1 MSSSPSQPATDL
13 REAYRV
19 CEPKPLSGEDFDKY
33 YVPLL
38 DEDDFDAV
46 KAIGASL
53 FVQELGEHKTFFLA
67 GHRGCG
73 KTTQLNLLIKN
84 WCSDYHVI
92 YIEADKISNIDNFD
106 YIDIYLL
113 SALYLVRHI
122 SQHNIEID
130 SNIIEDFRFLL
141 VRIIEEAFEL
151 DSNYGYLSLE
161 DKILSIK
168 YTVGKIYNKS
178 NEDINLSTDISVLL
192 SGIILKIKD
201 ETARF
206 YSHPLDSS
214 GIEQVS
220 SYRGALDIYQREFR
234 RLICLLVKSINQIF
248 QESKKDYKGIAFIFD
263 NLDRCNI
270 DSAKKLFGT
279 EVRELLNFDFN
290 IIYTSPIF
298 IDYVLPR
305 INLDKQKFLI
315 IALVNVYR
323 LIDVSAIPKIED
335 LSILKLILLLKKR
348 IDVDALFDSH
358 ELVTKIA
365 SYSGG
370 NLTYLMMLIRH
381 ACLSAIGRGRKK
393 IIDIDVSYATDQLK
407 NHFENL
413 NLSFKDDNTSDTFYQ
428 NLVFSIYTKK
438 LPDGDL
444 GLLALHLG
452 MLLRYSN
459 DHAAWF
465 FPQLAVT
472 KIDKFKE
479 TYERIAQE
487 YSQSITSLD
496 TKQTDYSW
504 RNLVISEVELKNI
517 RCFESLKVSFT
528 EGDKPSD
535 WFMVLGENA
544 AGKTTLLR
552 SIALG
557 LCDQSDAAALKSFLS
572 GDLVRD
578 GADEGYIK
586 IVLSNKDASQIPLV
600 RSQQLHRALLSAFPT
615 ISKLKDLKNALPEE
629 LGQPSPYTSLSEQI
643 VEMIGRANT
652 DEKLNEL
659 IAIARQQSPD
669 NRSLQN
675 LDGNNQTNTYTI
687 TTTITK
693 KSEKS
698 ETLTQKIEP
707 EADFL
712 WSDIF
717 VCGYGANRTTQSHNN
732 YEGYRTLDAVQSL
745 FTSQVSFQDPEVV
758 LRRRSDEVR
767 KQIEQQLLKVL
778 MLDDHAEYQFHYSD
792 RGIEVEGP
800 WGRQPL
806 AALSD
811 GYRSTSQ
818 WLLDFIGWAVH
829 ANRLTENGNIGGI
842 LLIDEIE
849 QHLHPLW
856 QRHFVQRLHE
866 MFPNTQ
872 IIASTH
878 TPLAASG
885 VVDIES
891 GLLVKLDR
899 SHDNGVQAKL
909 INKEEL
915 YGKRADQVLTSEAF
929 GLVTSRNLGSMT
941 DIDRYSEL
949 LGRTRR
955 TEDEENELQELRG
968 KVREGLQDG
977 ENPTERLI
985 RSEVESAIE
994 KVANDIT
1001 PELLELELTRHLQQ
1015 LSNQEV

>member
-19 CEPKPLSGEDFDKY
+19 CEPKPLSGEDFEKY
-33 YVPLL
+33 YEPLL
-38 DEDDFDAV
+38 DENDFDAV

-92 YIEADKISNIDNFD
+92 YIEADKIANINNID
-106 YIDIYLL
+106 YIDVYLL
-113 SALYLVRHI
+113 TALYLEQDI
-122 SQHNIEID
+122 QKYGIKIDGDIIERFEFVLFSIIEETVED
-130 SNIIEDFRFLL
+130 SFFNLSTEQKKLSLKLTVEAEKLKEINLSSDLSTLLAWLIIKIRTSNNKFKGQTTLQKHGFMTYRGAFNAYEEDFREVFSLL
-141 VRIIEEAFEL
+141 LNNF
-151 DSNYGYLSLE
+151 SNY
-161 DKILSIK
+161 
-168 YTVGKIYNKS
+168 YNQVFSERYNSKAFKG
-178 NEDINLSTDISVLL
+178 VL
-192 SGIILKIKD
+192 
-201 ETARF
+201 F
-206 YSHPLDSS
+206 
-214 GIEQVS
+214 V
-220 SYRGALDIYQREFR
+220 
-234 RLICLLVKSINQIF
+234 
-248 QESKKDYKGIAFIFD
+248 FD
-263 NLDRCNI
+263 NLDRCGLDASEFLFKNEI
-270 DSAKKLFGT
+270 SKLF
-279 EVRELLNFDFN
+279 LLECNAIYIKPIYALNYMQEMDENQKTSFLIPVTN
-290 IIYTSPIF
+290 ICK
-298 IDYVLPR
+298 IDKAKFKPH
-305 INLDKQKFLI
+305 INKLEAQKF
-315 IALVNVYR
+315 
-323 LIDVSAIPKIED
+323 
-335 LSILKLILLLKKR
+335 ILLLNKR
-348 IDVDALFDSH
+348 IDLNLIFDSQQ
-358 ELVTKIA
+358 LINNLIM
-365 SYSGG
+365 YSGG
-370 NLTYLMMLIRH
+370 SLFHLMTFVCK
-381 ACLSAIGRGRKK
+381 ACLCAIGGGREK
-393 IIDIDVSYATDQLK
+393 ISKIDIDYAIAHLQISFESNVVSD
-407 NHFENL
+407 EI
-413 NLSFKDDNTSDTFYQ
+413 YQ
-428 NLVFSIYTKK
+428 NIAEIFYTKK
-438 LPDGDL
+438 LPESEIDF
-444 GLLALHLG
+444 LALKTG
-452 MLLRYSN
+452 MLLQYSDN
-459 DHAAWF
+459 KKDWF
-465 FPQLAVT
+465 IPHPVVT
-472 KIDKFKE
+472 RILPLKKALHKLKE
-479 TYERIAQE
+479 TILSASGTLKVNKPDQ
-487 YSQSITSLD
+487 
-496 TKQTDYSW
+496 SW
-504 RNLVISEVELKNI
+504 RNLMIEGIELKNI
-517 RCFESLKVSFT
+517 RCFESLKISFS

-535 WFMVLGENA
+535 WLMVLGENA

-557 LCDQSDAAALKSFLS
+557 LCDQSDASALKAFLS

-586 IVLSNKDASQIPLV
+586 IVLCNKDSSQTPLV
-600 RSQQLHRALLSAFPT
+600 RSQQLHRALLNTFPT

-629 LGQPSPYTSLSEQI
+629 LGQPSPYPSLSDQI
-643 VEMIGRANT
+643 VEMIERTIAEG
-652 DEKLNEL
+652 KLEEL
-659 IAIARQQSPD
+659 IAIAREIARQQSPN

-717 VCGYGANRTTQSHNN
+717 VCGYGANRTTQTYKD
-732 YEGYRTLDAVQSL
+732 YEDYSTLNAVQSL
-745 FTSQVSFQDPEVV
+745 FTSQVSFQIPEVV
-758 LRRRSDEVR
+758 LRRSSDEVR

-778 MLDDHAEYQFHYSD
+778 MLDDHPEYQFHYSD
-792 RGIEVEGP
+792 RGVEIDGP

-829 ANRLTENGNIGGI
+829 ANRLTKNRNIGGI

-866 MFPNTQ
+866 MFPHTQ

-899 SHDNGVQAKL
+899 SPENGVQAKL
-909 INKEEL
+909 IDKEEL

-929 GLVTSRNLGSMT
+929 GLVTSRNLGSLT

-949 LGRTRR
+949 LGRTMRSQ
-955 TEDEENELQELRG
+955 EEEIELQELRD
-968 KVREGLQDG
+968 KLRDSLQDG
-977 ENPTERLI
+977 ENATERLV
-985 RSEVESAIE
+985 RKEVTAAIE
-994 KVANDIT
+994 RASSDIT
-1001 PELLELELTRHLQQ
+1001 PELLELEITKHLQQ

>member
-19 CEPKPLSGEDFDKY
+19 CEPKPLSGEDFEKY
-33 YVPLL
+33 YEPLL

-92 YIEADKISNIDNFD
+92 YIDVDKGAYVNNID

-113 SALYLVRHI
+113 ATYYLCSQIKEQNINVKEDILKEFESILFEIVSSAVEASSPNLSLDEKI
-122 SQHNIEID
+122 SSIKSFVEERKEDIEEID
-130 SNIIEDFRFLL
+130 NLMSILIGLVVKISKLSAINKRYITITRQWKSIE
-141 VRIIEEAFEL
+141 VP
-151 DSNYGYLSLE
+151 
-161 DKILSIK
+161 
-168 YTVGKIYNKS
+168 T
-178 NEDINLSTDISVLL
+178 
-192 SGIILKIKD
+192 
-201 ETARF
+201 
-206 YSHPLDSS
+206 
-214 GIEQVS
+214 
-220 SYRGALDIYQREFR
+220 YRGAFVKYEGKFKNIFSS
-234 RLICLLVKSINQIF
+234 LLSSFDKAVQQKKESHKGTIF
-248 QESKKDYKGIAFIFD
+248 VFD
-263 NLDRCNI
+263 NLDRCSI
-270 DSAKKLFGT
+270 KDSEYIFGD
-279 EVRELLNFDFN
+279 EVNALSNLDCNV
-290 IIYTSPIF
+290 IYTAPIYCWNKLQKLNGNSRKSF
-298 IDYVLPR
+298 LINLINIYEFSDVPFNSQVKQSSIQKLTKILNKR
-305 INLDKQKFLI
+305 INVSLLFNNQK
-315 IALVNVYR
+315 LV
-323 LIDVSAIPKIED
+323 DD
-335 LSILKLILLLKKR
+335 LIL
-348 IDVDALFDSH
+348 S
-358 ELVTKIA
+358 
-365 SYSGG
+365 SGG
-370 NLTYLMMLIRH
+370 NLMHLMLLLRES
-381 ACLSAIGRGRKK
+381 CLSAIGRGHKQ
-393 IIDIDVSYATDQLK
+393 INEIDINFALERLQESCGFDQMA
-407 NHFENL
+407 F
-413 NLSFKDDNTSDTFYQ
+413 SFHQILAKSFYDKILLKDDSSF
-428 NLVFSIYTKK
+428 
-438 LPDGDL
+438 
-444 GLLALHLG
+444 LLLKSGSLLHYCEDN
-452 MLLRYSN
+452 R
-459 DHAAWF
+459 DWF
-465 FPQLAVT
+465 FPHPAIV
-472 KIDKFKE
+472 KMDKFKKALHE
-479 TYERIAQE
+479 LEEKLKEPTE
-487 YSQSITSLD
+487 SLD
-496 TKQTDYSW
+496 SSKTDYSW
-504 RNLVISEVELKNI
+504 RSLVIAEVELKNI
-517 RCFESLKVSFT
+517 RCFESLKISFT
-528 EGDKPSD
+528 EGDKLSD
-535 WFMVLGENA
+535 WFMILGENA

-586 IVLSNKDASQIPLV
+586 IVLCNKDSSQIPLL

-615 ISKLKDLKNALPEE
+615 ISKLKALKNALPEE
-629 LGQPSPYTSLSEQI
+629 LGQPSPYPSLSEQI

-652 DEKLNEL
+652 EEKLNEL
-659 IAIARQQSPD
+659 IEIARQQSSD
-669 NRSLQN
+669 NRFLQN

-693 KSEKS
+693 QSEKS

-707 EADFL
+707 EIDFL

-717 VCGYGANRTTQSHNN
+717 VCGYGANRTTQTYTNH
-732 YEGYRTLDAVQSL
+732 EGYSTLDAVQSL
-745 FTSQVSFQDPEVV
+745 FTAQVSFQDPEVV
-758 LRRRSDEVR
+758 LRRRSEEVR

-792 RGIEVEGP
+792 RGIEVDGP

-856 QRHFVQRLHE
+856 QRYFVQRLHE

-885 VVDIES
+885 VADIES

-899 SHDNGVQAKL
+899 STANGVQAKL

-929 GLVTSRNLGSMT
+929 GLFTSRNQGSLT

-949 LGRTRR
+949 LGH
-955 TEDEENELQELRG
+955 TELTAKEEDELQELRE
-968 KVREGLQDG
+968 KLQDSLQDG
-977 ENPTERLI
+977 ENATERLV
-985 RSEVESAIE
+985 RREVESAIE
-994 KVANDIT
+994 KTASDIT
-1001 PELLELELTRHLQQ
+1001 PELLELEITKHLQQ
-1015 LSNQEV
+1015 LSNQGA

>member
-1 MSSSPSQPATDL
+1 MPSSPSQPATDL

-19 CEPKPLSGEDFDKY
+19 CEPKPLDGDDFEKY
-33 YVPLL
+33 YEPLL
-38 DEDDFDAV
+38 DEDDLDAV

-67 GHRGCG
+67 GHQGCG

-92 YIEADKISNIDNFD
+92 YIETLNILDINNID

-113 SALYLVRHI
+113 AAFHLNQYIDKYEI
-122 SQHNIEID
+122 SIEP
-130 SNIIEDFRFLL
+130 NVLRQFEDVLI
-141 VRIIEEAFEL
+141 RIIRCATGYSDEE
-151 DSNYGYLSLE
+151 LE
-161 DKILSIK
+161 DEISSIRYIAAKEDSRRLELLTGFASLLNGILLQI
-168 YTVGKIYNKS
+168 NKS
-178 NEDINLSTDISVLL
+178 ETVDSRKSSSNLLAL
-192 SGIILKIKD
+192 NYEKI
-201 ETARF
+201 TT
-206 YSHPLDSS
+206 
-214 GIEQVS
+214 
-220 SYRGALDIYQREFR
+220 YRGAFFYCEDEFKN
-234 RLICLLVKSINQIF
+234 IFEVLLNDFNKVL
-248 QESKKDYKGIAFIFD
+248 KKQNSSYKGLLIIFD
-263 NLDRCNI
+263 NLDKCDPDTARIIFQNEIEKTFEFKCNVI
-270 DSAKKLFGT
+270 YTVPIFSLNYLEKTYKNIFLIP
-279 EVRELLNFDFN
+279 LLN
-290 IIYTSPIF
+290 IYQFSEFEAQPPTNNSTIQK
-298 IDYVLPR
+298 I
-305 INLDKQKFLI
+305 INLLNRRLDINFLFESDEI
-315 IALVNVYR
+315 IHKLV
-323 LIDVSAIPKIED
+323 IS
-335 LSILKLILLLKKR
+335 
-348 IDVDALFDSH
+348 
-358 ELVTKIA
+358 
-365 SYSGG
+365 SGG
-370 NLTYLMMLIRH
+370 HLRNLFMLLQRSCI
-381 ACLSAIGRGRKK
+381 SAIGRGNKT
-393 IIDIDVSYATDQLK
+393 INEIDANYSIEQFRNA
-407 NHFENL
+407 FERYISSEWYYDIAN
-413 NLSFKDDNTSDTFYQ
+413 SF
-428 NLVFSIYTKK
+428 YTKT
-438 LPDGDL
+438 LQNDSAA
-444 GLLALHLG
+444 LAVYAG
-452 MLLRYSN
+452 AISQYRYKKR
-459 DHAAWF
+459 DWF
-465 FPQLAVT
+465 FPNPIIFQ
-472 KIDKFKE
+472 IDKFKSALRE
-479 TYERIAQE
+479 VKK
-487 YSQSITSLD
+487 SL
-496 TKQTDYSW
+496 TEISEPKQLDYSW
-504 RNLVISEVELKNI
+504 RNLVIAEIELKNI
-517 RCFESLKVSFT
+517 QCFESLKINFT
-528 EGDKPSD
+528 EGDKLSD

-572 GDLVRD
+572 GDLLRD

-615 ISKLKDLKNALPEE
+615 TPKFKALKNALPEE
-629 LGQPSPYTSLSEQI
+629 LGQPSPYPSLSEQI

-652 DEKLNEL
+652 EEKLNEL
-659 IAIARQQSPD
+659 IAIARELSSN

-698 ETLTQKIEP
+698 ETLTQEIES
-707 EADFL
+707 EIDLL

-717 VCGYGANRTTQSHNN
+717 VCGYGANRPNQIGLNP
-732 YEGYRTLDAVQSL
+732 EGYRTRDAVQSL
-745 FTSQVSFQDPEVV
+745 FTSQDFQDPEIV
-758 LRRRSDEVR
+758 LRRSSDEVR
-767 KQIEQQLLKVL
+767 KDIEQKLLKVL

-792 RGIEVEGP
+792 RGIEVDGP

-806 AALSD
+806 SALSD

-856 QRHFVQRLHE
+856 QRHFVKRLRD

-885 VVDIES
+885 VADIKS

-899 SHDNGVQAKL
+899 SPENGVQAKL

-929 GLVTSRNLGSMT
+929 GLVTSRNLGSLT

-949 LGRTRR
+949 LGRKQR
-955 TEDEENELQELRG
+955 TEDEENELQELRD
-968 KVREGLQDG
+968 KLRDSLQDG
-977 ENPTERLI
+977 ENATERLI
-985 RSEVESAIE
+985 RKEVTAAIE
-994 KVANDIT
+994 RASIDIT
-1001 PELLELELTRHLQQ
+1001 PELLELEITKHLQQ
-1015 LSNQEV
+1015 LSNREV

>member
-19 CEPKPLSGEDFDKY
+19 CEPKPLNVEDFEKY
-33 YVPLL
+33 YEPLL
-38 DEDDFDAV
+38 DENDFDAV

-53 FVQELGEHKTFFLA
+53 FVQELGEHKTFCLA

-92 YIEADKISNIDNFD
+92 YIEADKTANINNID

-113 SALYLVRHI
+113 AVFHLYDRIQECSINVEESIIKEFESILFKIINFAVETSSHNLSLDEKI
-122 SQHNIEID
+122 SSVKSMVEVGEKDTEKID
-130 SNIIEDFRFLL
+130 SLVLILVGLL
-141 VRIIEEAFEL
+141 FKISRLNTVDGRYIKVFE
-151 DSNYGYLSLE
+151 GR
-161 DKILSIK
+161 
-168 YTVGKIYNKS
+168 
-178 NEDINLSTDISVLL
+178 
-192 SGIILKIKD
+192 KIK
-201 ETARF
+201 EIPT
-206 YSHPLDSS
+206 
-214 GIEQVS
+214 
-220 SYRGALDIYQREFR
+220 YRGAFVEHEKEFKN
-234 RLICLLVKSINQIF
+234 IFSLLLNSFDKAI
-248 QESKKDYKGIAFIFD
+248 QEKKENHKGTIFIFD
-263 NLDRCNI
+263 NLDRCSI
-270 DSAKKLFGT
+270 KDSEYIFGD
-279 EVRELLNFDFN
+279 EVKSLSNLDCNV
-290 IIYTSPIF
+290 IYTAPVYRWNQLQKLNGNYQKSFLVPLINIYEFSKKQLNPHVNQSSIQKLTNMLNLRIDLRLLFDAQKF
-298 IDYVLPR
+298 ID
-305 INLDKQKFLI
+305 D
-315 IALVNVYR
+315 
-323 LIDVSAIPKIED
+323 
-335 LSILKLILLLKKR
+335 LIL
-348 IDVDALFDSH
+348 S
-358 ELVTKIA
+358 
-365 SYSGG
+365 SGG
-370 NLTYLMMLIRH
+370 NLMHLMILLRQ
-381 ACLSAIGRGRKK
+381 ACLSAIGRGRKQ
-393 IIDIDVSYATDQLK
+393 INEIDVDFAIEQLQEFCKFNQTSFSSYQIIAKVFYNKILPENDSSFSLLK
-407 NHFENL
+407 AGRL
-413 NLSFKDDNTSDTFYQ
+413 LQYR
-428 NLVFSIYTKK
+428 
-438 LPDGDL
+438 DGK
-444 GLLALHLG
+444 
-452 MLLRYSN
+452 RE
-459 DHAAWF
+459 WF
-465 FPQLAVT
+465 FPHPAITQMDNFKKALREFE
-472 KIDKFKE
+472 DKLRE
-479 TYERIAQE
+479 TTEILE
-487 YSQSITSLD
+487 SS
-496 TKQTDYSW
+496 KTDHFW
-504 RNLVISEVELKNI
+504 RNLVIAEIELKNI
-517 RCFESLKVSFT
+517 RCFEGLKISFT
-528 EGDKPSD
+528 ESDKLSD
-535 WFMVLGENA
+535 WFMILGENA

-557 LCDQSDAAALKSFLS
+557 LCDQSDAAALMSSLR

-586 IVLSNKDASQIPLV
+586 IVLCNKDSSQIPLL

-615 ISKLKDLKNALPEE
+615 ISKLKALKNALPED
-629 LGQPSPYTSLSEQI
+629 LGQPSPYPSLSEQI

-652 DEKLNEL
+652 EDKLDEL

-675 LDGNNQTNTYTI
+675 LDGDNQTNTYTI

-693 KSEKS
+693 QSENS

-707 EADFL
+707 EIDFL

-717 VCGYGANRTTQSHNN
+717 VCGYGANRTTQTYTNH
-732 YEGYRTLDAVQSL
+732 EGYRTLDAVQSL

-792 RGIEVEGP
+792 RGIEVDGP

-885 VVDIES
+885 VADIES

-899 SHDNGVQAKL
+899 SPENGVQAKL

-929 GLVTSRNLGSMT
+929 GLFTSRNQGSLT

-949 LGRTRR
+949 LGY
-955 TEDEENELQELRG
+955 TELTEKEESELQKLRE
-968 KVREGLQDG
+968 KLQDSLQDG
-977 ENPTERLI
+977 ENATERLI
-985 RSEVESAIE
+985 RREVESAIE
-994 KVANDIT
+994 KTASDIT
-1001 PELLELELTRHLQQ
+1001 PELLELEITKHLQQ
-1015 LSNQEV
+1015 LSNQGA

>member
-1 MSSSPSQPATDL
+1 MSSSPSQPTTDL

-92 YIEADKISNIDNFD
+92 YIEFDNILNTNNID

-113 SALYLVRHI
+113 ALFYLKDYLHEHEI
-122 SQHNIEID
+122 NIDESVIKELESTLVKIID
-130 SNIIEDFRFLL
+130 HTLEP
-141 VRIIEEAFEL
+141 
-151 DSNYGYLSLE
+151 SLNKLTTDE
-161 DKILSIK
+161 KILLIKSIAQDRNLK
-168 YTVGKIYNKS
+168 
-178 NEDINLSTDISVLL
+178 DINLSTDFSLILMGLL
-192 SGIILKIKD
+192 LEINKVGTD
-201 ETARF
+201 DRF
-206 YSHPLDSS
+206 IRSFRNGKYYNDPT
-214 GIEQVS
+214 
-220 SYRGALDIYQREFR
+220 YRGSFINHEKEFK
-234 RLICLLVKSINQIF
+234 CLFELFLKNINQLI
-248 QESKKDYKGIAFIFD
+248 QDSKNTCKGILFIFD
-263 NLDRCNI
+263 NLDRCHI
-270 DSAKKLFGT
+270 QDSKFLFKDEVNKLFQ
-279 EVRELLNFDFN
+279 LNCN
-290 IIYTSPIF
+290 VIYTAPIYYLTHLQMLNRNYQKSF
-298 IDYVLPR
+298 LVPLSNIYKFNDLQVDLEINELSIEKFTDVLSQR
-305 INLDKQKFLI
+305 INL
-315 IALVNVYR
+315 
-323 LIDVSAIPKIED
+323 
-335 LSILKLILLLKKR
+335 
-348 IDVDALFDSH
+348 DALFDSQ
-358 ELVTKIA
+358 EFISNLIL
-365 SYSGG
+365 SSGG
-370 NLTYLMMLIRH
+370 NLTHLMMLTRQ
-381 ACLSAIGRGRKK
+381 ACLSAIGRSRKK
-393 IIDIDVSYATDQLK
+393 INALDVNYAIEQLQIYFGVDSISEK
-407 NHFENL
+407 FCQDL
-413 NLSFKDDNTSDTFYQ
+413 AKSFYNKSLPEGDNGFIA
-428 NLVFSIYTKK
+428 LKI
-438 LPDGDL
+438 
-444 GLLALHLG
+444 GLLLQY
-452 MLLRYSN
+452 RDN
-459 DHAAWF
+459 KRDWF
-465 FPQLAVT
+465 FPHPVIT
-472 KIDKFKE
+472 RIDKLKKAIRE
-479 TYERIAQE
+479 LEDIVLP
-487 YSQSITSLD
+487 TSKTLGND
-496 TKQTDYSW
+496 KPEYSW
-504 RNLVISEVELKNI
+504 RNLVVAEIELKNI
-517 RCFESLKVSFT
+517 RCFESLKISFT
-528 EGDKPSD
+528 ESDKLSD
-535 WFMVLGENA
+535 WLMVLGENA

-557 LCDQSDAAALKSFLS
+557 LCDQSDAAALMSSLR

-586 IVLSNKDASQIPLV
+586 IVLCNKDSSQIPLL

-615 ISKLKDLKNALPEE
+615 ISKLKSLKNALPEE
-629 LGQPSPYTSLSEQI
+629 LGQPSPYPSLSEQI
-643 VEMIGRANT
+643 VEMIERANT
-652 DEKLNEL
+652 EDKLDEL

-675 LDGNNQTNTYTI
+675 LDGDNQTNTYTV

-693 KSEKS
+693 QSEKS

-707 EADFL
+707 EIDFL

-717 VCGYGANRTTQSHNN
+717 VCGYGANRTTQTYTNH
-732 YEGYRTLDAVQSL
+732 EGYSTLNAVQSL

-792 RGIEVEGP
+792 RGIEVDGP

-856 QRHFVQRLHE
+856 QRYFVQRLYE

-885 VVDIES
+885 VADIDT

-899 SHDNGVQAKL
+899 SPENGVQAKL
-909 INKEEL
+909 IDKEEL

-929 GLVTSRNLGSMT
+929 GLFTSRNQGSLT

-949 LGRTRR
+949 LGHTDLSEK
-955 TEDEENELQELRG
+955 EDDELQELRE
-968 KVREGLQDG
+968 KLQESLQDG
-977 ENPTERLI
+977 ENATERLV
-985 RSEVESAIE
+985 RREVESAIE
-994 KVANDIT
+994 KTASDIT
-1001 PELLELELTRHLQQ
+1001 PELLELEITKHLQQ
-1015 LSNQEV
+1015 LSNQGA

>member
-19 CEPKPLSGEDFDKY
+19 CEPKPLDGDDFEKY
-33 YVPLL
+33 YEPLL

-92 YIEADKISNIDNFD
+92 YIEADKTANINNID

-113 SALYLVRHI
+113 AIFYLYDHIKECNINVEESIIKEFESILFKIVDFAVETSSHNLSLDEKISSVKAMVEVRETDTE
-122 SQHNIEID
+122 EID
-130 SNIIEDFRFLL
+130 NLALILVGLL
-141 VRIIEEAFEL
+141 FTISRLNTVDGRYIKVFE
-151 DSNYGYLSLE
+151 GR
-161 DKILSIK
+161 
-168 YTVGKIYNKS
+168 
-178 NEDINLSTDISVLL
+178 
-192 SGIILKIKD
+192 KIK
-201 ETARF
+201 EIPT
-206 YSHPLDSS
+206 
-214 GIEQVS
+214 
-220 SYRGALDIYQREFR
+220 YRGAFVEYEKEFKNVFS
-234 RLICLLVKSINQIF
+234 LLLNSFDKAIKD
-248 QESKKDYKGIAFIFD
+248 KKEDHRGTIFIFD
-263 NLDRCNI
+263 NLDRCSI
-270 DSAKKLFGT
+270 SDSKYIFEDEVNALFN
-279 EVRELLNFDFN
+279 LDCN
-290 IIYTSPIF
+290 IIYTAPIYCWNQLQKLNGSHRKSLLVPLINIYEF
-298 IDYVLPR
+298 SNTQLNPQVNQSSVQKLANILNRR
-305 INLDKQKFLI
+305 I
-315 IALVNVYR
+315 
-323 LIDVSAIPKIED
+323 D
-335 LSILKLILLLKKR
+335 LSLLFNTQKLSDDLIL
-348 IDVDALFDSH
+348 SC
-358 ELVTKIA
+358 
-365 SYSGG
+365 GG
-370 NLTYLMMLIRH
+370 NLMHLMILLRE
-381 ACLSAIGRGRKK
+381 ACLSAIGRGRKQ
-393 IIDIDVSYATDQLK
+393 INEIDIDFAIEQLQEFCKFNQTSFSSYQIIAKVFYNKILPSDDSSFALLK
-407 NHFENL
+407 AGRL
-413 NLSFKDDNTSDTFYQ
+413 LQYR
-428 NLVFSIYTKK
+428 
-438 LPDGDL
+438 DGKRD
-444 GLLALHLG
+444 
-452 MLLRYSN
+452 
-459 DHAAWF
+459 WF
-465 FPQLAVT
+465 FPHPA
-472 KIDKFKE
+472 IARMDKFKKVLYELEDKLKE
-479 TYERIAQE
+479 TTE
-487 YSQSITSLD
+487 SLD
-496 TKQTDYSW
+496 SNKTDYFW
-504 RNLVISEVELKNI
+504 RNLVIAEIELKNI
-517 RCFESLKVSFT
+517 RCFESLKIIFT
-528 EGDKPSD
+528 ESDKLSD

-586 IVLSNKDASQIPLV
+586 IVLCNKDASQIPLV

-615 ISKLKDLKNALPEE
+615 ISKLKALKNALPEE
-629 LGQPSPYTSLSEQI
+629 LGQPSPYPSLSEQI
-643 VEMIGRANT
+643 VEMIERANT
-652 DEKLNEL
+652 EDKLDEL
-659 IAIARQQSPD
+659 IAIARQACPD

-675 LDGNNQTNTYTI
+675 LDGDNHTNTYTI

-693 KSEKS
+693 QSEKS

-707 EADFL
+707 EIDFL

-717 VCGYGANRTTQSHNN
+717 VCGYGANRTTQTYTNH
-732 YEGYRTLDAVQSL
+732 EGYSTLDAVQSL

-758 LRRRSDEVR
+758 LRRRSEEVR
-767 KQIEQQLLKVL
+767 KQIEQQLLKVM
-778 MLDDHAEYQFHYSD
+778 MLDDHDEYQFHYSD
-792 RGIEVEGP
+792 RGIEVDGP

-818 WLLDFIGWAVH
+818 WLLDFIGWSVH

-856 QRHFVQRLHE
+856 QRYFVQRLHE

-885 VVDIES
+885 VADIES

-899 SHDNGVQAKL
+899 SPENGVQAKL

-929 GLVTSRNLGSMT
+929 GLVTSRNLGSLT

-955 TEDEENELQELRG
+955 SQEEENELQELRD
-968 KVREGLQDG
+968 KLRDSLQDG
-977 ENPTERLI
+977 ENATERLI
-985 RSEVESAIE
+985 RKEVTAAIE
-994 KVANDIT
+994 RASSDIT
-1001 PELLELELTRHLQQ
+1001 PELLELEITKHLQQ

>member
-1 MSSSPSQPATDL
+1 MSSFPSQPATDL

-19 CEPKPLSGEDFDKY
+19 CKPKPLDGEDFEKY
-33 YVPLL
+33 YEPLL
-38 DEDDFDAV
+38 DENDFDAV

-84 WCSDYHVI
+84 WCNDYHVI
-92 YIEADKISNIDNFD
+92 YIEADKISNTDNFD

-113 SALYLVRHI
+113 AALYLNQHI
-122 SQHNIEID
+122 HKHNIEID
-130 SNIIEDFRFLL
+130 PNIIENLKFLL
-141 VRIIEEAFEL
+141 VRIIDEAFEF
-151 DSNYGYLSLE
+151 DFDYGDISLE

-168 YTVGKIYNKS
+168 YAAAKIYNIS
-178 NEDINLSTDISVLL
+178 PEDINLSTDISLLL
-192 SGIILKIKD
+192 SGIILKIKN
-201 ETARF
+201 ETTRF

-220 SYRGALDIYQREFR
+220 SYRGSFDIYQREFR
-234 RLICLLVKSINQIF
+234 KLLSLLVRSINHIF
-248 QESKKDYKGIAFIFD
+248 QESKKDYKGIIFIFD

-270 DSAKKLFGT
+270 GSAKKIFGA
-279 EVRELLNFDFN
+279 EVKELLNFDFN
-290 IIYTSPIF
+290 VIYTSPIF
-298 IDYVLPR
+298 FEYVPKK
-305 INLDKQKFLI
+305 INVDKQKTLLI
-315 IALVNVYR
+315 PLVNIYK
-323 LIDVSAIPKIED
+323 LIDRSVIPQIED
-335 LSILKLILLLKKR
+335 LSIQKLILLLKRR
-348 IDVDALFDSH
+348 IDVNTLFDSH
-358 ELVTKIA
+358 ELVTEII

-370 NLTYLMMLIRH
+370 NLMYLMMLIGQ
-381 ACLSAIGRGRKK
+381 ACLSAIGRERKK
-393 IIDIDVSYATDQLK
+393 IISIDISYAKDQLK
-407 NHFENL
+407 NHFENT
-413 NLSFKDDNTSDTFYQ
+413 NIHFENTNISDIFYRD
-428 NLVFSIYTKK
+428 LVFSIYTKS
-438 LPDGDL
+438 LPEGDS
-444 GLLALHLG
+444 GLLALQMG
-452 MLLRYSN
+452 MLLKYSN
-459 DHAAWF
+459 DKTDWF
-465 FPQLAVT
+465 FPQPVVT
-472 KIDKFKE
+472 KTDEFKKA
-479 TYERIAQE
+479 YEKIVEER
-487 YSQSITSLD
+487 SVITATSDSKQLD
-496 TKQTDYSW
+496 QSW
-504 RNLVISEVELKNI
+504 RNLVIAEIELKNI
-517 RCFESLKVSFT
+517 RCFESLKISFT
-528 EGDKPSD
+528 EGDKLSD

-586 IVLSNKDASQIPLV
+586 IVLCNKDASQIPLL
-600 RSQQLHRALLSAFPT
+600 RSQQIHRALLSAFPT
-615 ISKLKDLKNALPEE
+615 ISKLKALKNALPEE
-629 LGQPSPYTSLSEQI
+629 LGQPSPYPSLSEQI
-643 VEMIGRANT
+643 VEMIERANT
-652 DEKLNEL
+652 EDKLDEL

-675 LDGNNQTNTYTI
+675 LGENNQTNTYTI

-693 KSEKS
+693 QSEKS

-707 EADFL
+707 EIDFL

-717 VCGYGANRTTQSHNN
+717 VCGYGANRTTQTYTNH
-732 YEGYRTLDAVQSL
+732 EGYSTLDAVQSL

-778 MLDDHAEYQFHYSD
+778 MLDDHTEYQFHYSD
-792 RGIEVEGP
+792 RGIEVDGP

-856 QRHFVQRLHE
+856 QRYFVQRLHE

-885 VVDIES
+885 VADIDT

-899 SHDNGVQAKL
+899 SPENGVQAKL
-909 INKEEL
+909 IDKEEL

-929 GLVTSRNLGSMT
+929 GLFTSRNQGSLT

-949 LGRTRR
+949 LGHTDL
-955 TEDEENELQELRG
+955 TEKEDDELQELRE
-968 KVREGLQDG
+968 KLQESLQDG
-977 ENPTERLI
+977 ENATERLV
-985 RSEVESAIE
+985 RREVESAIE
-994 KVANDIT
+994 KTASDIT
-1001 PELLELELTRHLQQ
+1001 PELLELEITKHLQQ
-1015 LSNQEV
+1015 LSNQGA